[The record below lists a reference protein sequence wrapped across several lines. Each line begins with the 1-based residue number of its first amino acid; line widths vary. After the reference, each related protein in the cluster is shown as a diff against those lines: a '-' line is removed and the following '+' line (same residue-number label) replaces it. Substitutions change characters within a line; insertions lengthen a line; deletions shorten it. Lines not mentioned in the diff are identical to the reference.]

1 MPAVARHVVIIGGG
15 ITGLAA
21 AYALN
26 DNEGRSSPAGPPLS
40 CTLVEASQRLGGKI
54 LTDRADGFV
63 IEGGAESFLAQ
74 KPWGIDLCRR
84 LGLTDSLMTTNPE
97 HRKTFVLL
105 QGRLQE
111 LPEGVVMGVPAKVG
125 PFLRSSVLS
134 WPAKLRI
141 AAELVIPRNRRPE
154 DESLATF
161 FRRRLGQEALDRM
174 IEPLLSGIYTADA
187 DQISLLATFPRF
199 RDMEREH
206 GSLLKALWISRW
218 REWRAGETSPS
229 ATPFVTL
236 REGLDHLVHTL
247 AGKLKGMTVLT
258 GMGVRQIRRQHG
270 QRYEIVM
277 DDHSFPA
284 DAVIVATPAH
294 DAAGLLSP
302 LDQSLADDLASIL
315 YASSVTVSLGFR
327 KRELRHDLDG
337 YGFVVPRIENRPS
350 MASTW
355 TSSKWAYRAPADS
368 VLLRCYLGGAGREAV
383 LERTDKELIAL
394 AQGELREILGID
406 QAPMLARVYRWPLA
420 MPQYRVGHLQR
431 LAVIDERLAR
441 IPGLFLAGAGYRGV
455 GIPDC
460 IRDGTATAENVR
472 RYFDKAMP
480 TFV

>member
-1 MPAVARHVVIIGGG
+1 
-15 ITGLAA
+15 
-21 AYALN
+21 
-26 DNEGRSSPAGPPLS
+26 
-40 CTLVEASQRLGGKI
+40 
-54 LTDRADGFV
+54 
-63 IEGGAESFLAQ
+63 
-74 KPWGIDLCRR
+74 
-84 LGLTDSLMTTNPE
+84 
-97 HRKTFVLL
+97 
-105 QGRLQE
+105 
-111 LPEGVVMGVPAKVG
+111 
-125 PFLRSSVLS
+125 VLS

-141 AAELVIPRNRRPE
+141 AAELVIPRNRHAE

-161 FRRRLGQEALDRM
+161 FRRRLGREALDRM

-187 DQISLLATFPRF
+187 DQLSLLATFPRF

-206 GSLLKALWISRW
+206 GSLLKALWLSRW
-218 REWRAGETSPS
+218 QEWRAGKTSAP

-247 AGKLKGMTVLT
+247 GGKLKATTVLT
-258 GMGVRQIRRQHG
+258 GTRVRQIRRQQE

-277 DDHSFPA
+277 DDHSIPA
-284 DAVIVATPAH
+284 DAVILATPAY

-302 LDQSLADDLASIL
+302 LDQGLADDLAGIP
-315 YASSVTVSLGFR
+315 YAGSVTVSLGFR
-327 KRELRHDLDG
+327 KHELRHDLDG
-337 YGFVVPRIENRPS
+337 YGFVVPRIENRLS

-355 TSSKWAYRAPADS
+355 TSSKWAHRAPADS

-394 AQGELREILGID
+394 AQDELRAILGID
-406 QAPMLARVYRWPLA
+406 QAPVLDRVYRWPRA

-431 LAVIDERLAR
+431 LAAIEERLER

-460 IRDGTATAENVR
+460 IRDGMATAENVR
-472 RYFDKAMP
+472 RYFDKVMP